1 MFRRLGQRK
10 ALVRRRLL
18 VGLVAVLLTALAA
31 PMLAYLYATVQP
43 AEAAATAENNPRSNY
58 WRAVRE
64 GNVGYSAVSGQE
76 TNVLVQN
83 GAQNW
88 RQVRNG
94 PVATYGGW
102 FLFLSALGVAAFFVA
117 RGRIEIE
124 HGESGQKVSR
134 WSLAERTLHWYTAIL
149 FIVLAVTG
157 LSLLFGKALLIP
169 LLGPKAF
176 AGYAQFALS
185 AHNYVGP
192 IFSIGVLLII
202 VFWIPRNIP
211 NATDLKWFAQGGGM
225 VGGKHP
231 SAGFANGGEK
241 VWFWLICTVGVGV
254 VVSGFILNFPN
265 FEQTRET
272 MQVASIVHAVL
283 AIVWIGAFFGH
294 AYIGTLGTQGAI
306 EGMTTGKVDVNWAKQ
321 HHDLWYEEV
330 KNRPS
335 ETGRAAEPAI
345 GAQAGSQ
352 AS

>member
-1 MFRRLGQRK
+1 MTM
-10 ALVRRRLL
+10 LL
-18 VGLVAVLLTALAA
+18 MALAA
-31 PMLAYLYATVQP
+31 PMLAYLYASVQP
-43 AEAAATAENNPRSNY
+43 AEAAATEESNPRSNY

-64 GNVGYSAVSGQE
+64 GDAGYSAVTGQE

-83 GAQNW
+83 GGQNW

-94 PVATYGGW
+94 PVANYGGW
-102 FLFLSALGVAAFFVA
+102 FLFLSVLGIAAFFVA
-117 RGRIEIE
+117 RGRIEVE
-124 HGESGQKVSR
+124 QGASGQKVSR

-149 FIVLAVTG
+149 FMVLAVTG

-192 IFSIGVLLII
+192 LFSIGVLLII
-202 VFWIPRNIP
+202 VFWIPRNLP
-211 NATDLKWFAQGGGM
+211 NATDAKWFAEGGGM
-225 VGGKHP
+225 VGNKHP

-254 VVSGFILNFPN
+254 VVSGFVLNFPN

-272 MQVASIVHAVL
+272 MQIASIVHAVL
-283 AIVWIGAFFGH
+283 AIVWIAAFFGH
-294 AYIGTLGTQGAI
+294 AYIGTLGTEGAL

-321 HHDLWYEEV
+321 HHDQWYEEV
-330 KNRPS
+330 KNRPAAT
-335 ETGRAAEPAI
+335 ERAAQPAI
-345 GAQAGSQ
+345 GAQAKPQ
-352 AS
+352 AT